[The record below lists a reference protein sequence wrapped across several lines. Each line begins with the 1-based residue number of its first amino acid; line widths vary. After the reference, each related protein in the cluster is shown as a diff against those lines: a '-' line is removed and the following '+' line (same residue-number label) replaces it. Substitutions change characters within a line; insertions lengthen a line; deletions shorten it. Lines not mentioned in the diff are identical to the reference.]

1 MANQVQPIIYQIYVN
16 EVLFNYMP
24 MDVEFNFSWGQH
36 DIFLARFEYY
46 RGLNLTTL
54 ATWADNSP
62 IRVIWGY
69 NGSTQTWYG
78 YVNHHTIDANSDSGS
93 KDMQITYTC
102 IGTSKPMNS
111 DVTKS
116 WGQVSGTYM
125 AKTIA
130 AKYGF
135 RSVLTTSSWVLPSET
150 QANESD
156 FQFLNRISDKI
167 GYRFWVSGGTLYFI
181 DPSVAIQSSTSQAV
195 PSFYM
200 DKNFTY
206 KDTIRNFT
214 MMKGDN
220 LPGSVQSVRSM
231 YGLDAQTGQAFQ
243 VTANVSSTS
252 NSTTVTPTIQQ
263 INVEWPVSD
272 QTTATNLV
280 NAWQGRSQFWQTATA
295 ELYGDTLLYPG
306 KLVTIT
312 GAQMPTESTGNWLVS
327 AADHVLRS
335 SGSGIPNYDRY
346 VAHVTLIKNT
356 AEQTLSL
363 KQITPVSPEFVGCT
377 LSSNLW
383 TASSQN
389 VVYENTGYSGQAL
402 S

>member
-1 MANQVQPIIYQIYVN
+1 MVSVSQQVQPVVYQIFVN
-16 EVLFNYMP
+16 EQQFTYPP
-24 MDVEFNFSWGQH
+24 MDIEFNFEWGQH
-36 DIFLARFEYY
+36 DIFIARFEYY
-46 RGLNLTTL
+46 RGLNLT
-54 ATWADNSP
+54 AAQIWADNSP
-62 IRVIWGY
+62 IRVVWGF

-78 YVNHHTIDANSDSGS
+78 YVNHHTIDANADSGT
-93 KDMQITYTC
+93 KNLQITYTC

-111 DVTKS
+111 DTTKS

-130 AKYGF
+130 STYGF
-135 RSVLTTSSWVLPSET
+135 RSVLTTSSWVLPSEI

-156 FQFLNRISDKI
+156 FKFLNRMADKI

-181 DPSVAIQSSTSQAV
+181 DPSVAIQGSTSQAV

-220 LPGSVQSVRSM
+220 LPGSVVSVRSI
-231 YGLDAQTGQAFQ
+231 YGLDPQTGQPFQ
-243 VTANVSSTS
+243 VTATNSSGTTS
-252 NSTTVTPTIQQ
+252 TINQV
-263 INVEWPVSD
+263 NVEWPVD
-272 QTTATNLV
+272 TQDEAANLV
-280 NAWQGRSQFWQTATA
+280 NAWQGRSQFWQTASA

-306 KLVTIT
+306 KLVTLT
-312 GAQMPTESTGNWLVS
+312 GAQMPAESAGNWLVAS
-327 AADHVLRS
+327 AEHVLRS

-346 VAHVTLIKNT
+346 ICHVTLIKNT
-356 AEQTLSL
+356 TEQTLNL
-363 KQITPVSPEFVGCT
+363 KQITPVSPEFVGCS
-377 LSSNLW
+377 LSSGLW

-389 VVYENTGYSGQAL
+389 IVYENTGYSGQAL